1 MPNDPRDSRMKDELI
16 IGSGI
21 LIHIY
26 DRCDEV
32 RGKVNGKILHQGK
45 KKMSMRLSDRVI
57 VRQRCKNECHHHVKE
72 PQAFGKARAWG
83 V

>member
-1 MPNDPRDSRMKDELI
+1 MPKDPRDSRRKDELI
-16 IGSGI
+16 ISSGI

-32 RGKVNGKILHQGK
+32 RGKVNEEILQK
-45 KKMSMRLSDRVI
+45 RQKKMSTRLSNGVI
-57 VRQRCKNECHHHVKE
+57 VRQWSESECHHHVKE
-72 PQAFGKARAWG
+72 PRAFGKARTWG